1 LRVQPVSPAILV
13 NRDGLPALFD
23 ADSGMPIGTGNA
35 AHTGQ
40 RIQIMATGLG
50 KVRPDWVTGRPAPA
64 ENPPVVTADVRTYL
78 DSNPVST
85 SAATL
90 APGYVGFYLVEV
102 QLPVVSNYGAM
113 ELHLSV
119 DGQESNRVQIVIVP

>member
-1 LRVQPVSPAILV
+1 
-13 NRDGLPALFD
+13 
-23 ADSGMPIGTGNA
+23 
-35 AHTGQ
+35 
-40 RIQIMATGLG
+40 
-50 KVRPDWVTGRPAPA
+50 
-64 ENPPVVTADVRTYL
+64 VVADVRTYL
-78 DSNPVST
+78 DRNPVST
-85 SAATL
+85 NAATL